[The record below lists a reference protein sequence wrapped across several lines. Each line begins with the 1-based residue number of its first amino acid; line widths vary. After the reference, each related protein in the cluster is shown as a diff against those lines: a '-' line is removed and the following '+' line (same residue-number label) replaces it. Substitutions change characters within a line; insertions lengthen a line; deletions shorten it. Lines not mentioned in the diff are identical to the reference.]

1 MRFLRSLSLPTWVK
15 MNKAMGLDLGARTC
29 GVALSDI
36 MGMIASPLETIRFEE
51 DDYETARDRIVDII
65 KANNVKKVVLGL
77 PKHMNGDVGV
87 RGEIS
92 IQFKEMLLEKADV
105 EVILWDERLTTVAAD
120 KAMIEAGLRR
130 EERKEHVDKVAAVF
144 ILQGYLD
151 YRAMQKKTVEE

>member
-1 MRFLRSLSLPTWVK
+1 
-15 MNKAMGLDLGARTC
+15 MGLDLGARTC

-36 MGMIASPLETIRFEE
+36 MGMIASPVETIRFAE
-51 DDYETARDRIVDII
+51 DDYETACGRVVELI

-92 IQFKEMLLEKADV
+92 IKFKEMLLEKADV
-105 EVILWDERLTTVAAD
+105 EVILWDERLTTVSAQ
-120 KAMIEAGLRR
+120 KSMIASNMN
-130 EERKEHVDKVAAVF
+130 RKKRHRMVDTMAAVI

-151 YRAMQKKTVEE
+151 STY

>member
-1 MRFLRSLSLPTWVK
+1 MLPIWEK
-15 MNKAMGLDLGARTC
+15 MNKVMGLDLGARTC

-51 DDYETARDRIVDII
+51 DDYETACNRIVEII

-105 EVILWDERLTTVAAD
+105 EVILWDERLTTVSAQ
-120 KAMIEAGLRR
+120 KSMIASNMN
-130 EERKEHVDKVAAVF
+130 RKKRHQMVDTMAAVI
-144 ILQGYLD
+144 ILQSYLD
-151 YRAMQKKTVEE
+151 SAY

>member
-1 MRFLRSLSLPTWVK
+1 MLPTWVK
-15 MNKAMGLDLGARTC
+15 MNKVMGLDLGARTC

-105 EVILWDERLTTVAAD
+105 EVILWDERLTTVSAQ
-120 KAMIEAGLRR
+120 KSMIASNMN
-130 EERKEHVDKVAAVF
+130 RKKRHQMVDTMAAVI
-144 ILQGYLD
+144 ILQSYLD
-151 YRAMQKKTVEE
+151 SAY

>member
-15 MNKAMGLDLGARTC
+15 MNKVMGLDLGARTC

-105 EVILWDERLTTVAAD
+105 EVILWDERLTTVSAQ
-120 KAMIEAGLRR
+120 KSMIASNMNRR
-130 EERKEHVDKVAAVF
+130 KRHQMVDTMAAVI
-144 ILQGYLD
+144 ILQSYLD
-151 YRAMQKKTVEE
+151 SAY

>member
-1 MRFLRSLSLPTWVK
+1 
-15 MNKAMGLDLGARTC
+15 MGLDLGARTC

-36 MGMIASPLETIRFEE
+36 MGMIASPVETIRFAE
-51 DDYETARDRIVDII
+51 DDYETACGRVVELI

-92 IQFKEMLLEKADV
+92 IRFKEMLLEKADV
-105 EVILWDERLTTVAAD
+105 EVILWDERLTTVSAQ
-120 KAMIEAGLRR
+120 KSMIASNMNRR
-130 EERKEHVDKVAAVF
+130 KRHRMVDTMAAVI

-151 YRAMQKKTVEE
+151 STY

>member
-1 MRFLRSLSLPTWVK
+1 MRFLRSLLLPTWVK
-15 MNKAMGLDLGARTC
+15 MNKVMGLDLGARTC

-105 EVILWDERLTTVAAD
+105 EVILWDERLTTVSAQ
-120 KAMIEAGLRR
+120 KSMIASNMN
-130 EERKEHVDKVAAVF
+130 RKKRHQMVDTMAAVI
-144 ILQGYLD
+144 ILQSYLD
-151 YRAMQKKTVEE
+151 SAY

>member
-1 MRFLRSLSLPTWVK
+1 
-15 MNKAMGLDLGARTC
+15 MGLDLGARTC

-36 MGMIASPLETIRFEE
+36 MGMIASPVETIRFAE
-51 DDYETARDRIVDII
+51 DDYETACGRVVELI

-92 IQFKEMLLEKADV
+92 IQFREMLLEKADV
-105 EVILWDERLTTVAAD
+105 EVILWDERLTTVSAQ
-120 KAMIEAGLRR
+120 KSMIASNMN
-130 EERKEHVDKVAAVF
+130 RKKRHRMVDTMAAVI

-151 YRAMQKKTVEE
+151 STY

>member
-15 MNKAMGLDLGARTC
+15 MNKVMGLDLGARTC

-105 EVILWDERLTTVAAD
+105 EVILWDERLTTVSAQ
-120 KAMIEAGLRR
+120 KSMIASNMN
-130 EERKEHVDKVAAVF
+130 RKKRHQMVDTMAAVI
-144 ILQGYLD
+144 ILQSYLD
-151 YRAMQKKTVEE
+151 SAY

>member
-1 MRFLRSLSLPTWVK
+1 MRYLRSLSLPIWVK
-15 MNKAMGLDLGARTC
+15 MNKVMGLDLGARTC

-105 EVILWDERLTTVAAD
+105 EVILWDERLTTVSAQ
-120 KAMIEAGLRR
+120 KSMIASNMN
-130 EERKEHVDKVAAVF
+130 RKKRHQMVDTMAAVI
-144 ILQGYLD
+144 ILQSYLD
-151 YRAMQKKTVEE
+151 SAY

>member
-1 MRFLRSLSLPTWVK
+1 MLPIWVK
-15 MNKAMGLDLGARTC
+15 MNKVMGLDLGARTC

-105 EVILWDERLTTVAAD
+105 EVILWDERLTTVSAQ
-120 KAMIEAGLRR
+120 KSMIASNMN
-130 EERKEHVDKVAAVF
+130 RKKRHQMVDTMAAVI
-144 ILQGYLD
+144 ILQSYLD
-151 YRAMQKKTVEE
+151 SAY

>member
-1 MRFLRSLSLPTWVK
+1 
-15 MNKAMGLDLGARTC
+15 MNKVMGLDLGARTC

-105 EVILWDERLTTVAAD
+105 EVILWDERLTTVSAQ
-120 KAMIEAGLRR
+120 KSMIASNMN
-130 EERKEHVDKVAAVF
+130 RKKRHQMVDTMAAVI
-144 ILQGYLD
+144 ILQSYLD
-151 YRAMQKKTVEE
+151 SAY

>member
-1 MRFLRSLSLPTWVK
+1 
-15 MNKAMGLDLGARTC
+15 MNKVMGLDLGARTC

-36 MGMIASPLETIRFEE
+36 MGMIASPVETIRFAE
-51 DDYETARDRIVDII
+51 DDYETACGRVVELI

-92 IQFKEMLLEKADV
+92 IRFKEMLLEKADV
-105 EVILWDERLTTVAAD
+105 EVILWDERLTTVSAQ
-120 KAMIEAGLRR
+120 KSMIASNMN
-130 EERKEHVDKVAAVF
+130 RKKRHRMVDTMAAVI

-151 YRAMQKKTVEE
+151 STY

>member
-1 MRFLRSLSLPTWVK
+1 MLPIWEK
-15 MNKAMGLDLGARTC
+15 MNKVMGLDLGARTC

-51 DDYETARDRIVDII
+51 DDYETACNRIVEII

-105 EVILWDERLTTVAAD
+105 EVILWDERLTTVSAQ
-120 KAMIEAGLRR
+120 KSMIASNMN
-130 EERKEHVDKVAAVF
+130 RKKRHQMVDTMAAVI

-151 YRAMQKKTVEE
+151 STY